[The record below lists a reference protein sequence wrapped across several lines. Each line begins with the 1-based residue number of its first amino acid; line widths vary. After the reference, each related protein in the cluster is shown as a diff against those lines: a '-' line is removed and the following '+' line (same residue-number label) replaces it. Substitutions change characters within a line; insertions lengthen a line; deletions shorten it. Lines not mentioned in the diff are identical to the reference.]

1 VDTARFS
8 PDGPAAPRTPG
19 LKRILTVGRL
29 VERKG
34 FADLISALPLVPGAE
49 LVIAG
54 GPPEN
59 AGKLQHLARRCKV
72 ADRVRLIGAVQ
83 PADMPSWYRSAD
95 VVAAAP
101 WYEPFGLTPLEA
113 MACGVPVV
121 GTAVGGLIDTVV
133 DGVTGDLVPPH
144 DPKSL
149 AHALRRLLGDD
160 MRRMS
165 YGAAAVER
173 AAVSYSW
180 QRVATRL
187 TAVYAAVAGLDLKG
201 EAA

>member
-1 VDTARFS
+1 
-8 PDGPAAPRTPG
+8 
-19 LKRILTVGRL
+19 

-34 FADLISALPLVPGAE
+34 YADLIHALPLVPGAE

-59 AGKLQHLARRCKV
+59 ATKLQQLAQRCKV

-83 PADMPSWYRSAD
+83 PADMPCWYRSAD

-113 MACGVPVV
+113 MACGIPVV

-133 DGVTGDLVPPH
+133 DGVTGDLVAPH
-144 DPKSL
+144 NPKAL
-149 AHALRRLLGDD
+149 ARALRRLLGDE

-165 YGAAAVER
+165 YAAAAVER
-173 AAVSYSW
+173 ATVSYSW
-180 QRVATRL
+180 QRIASRL
-187 TAVYAAVAGLDLKG
+187 TAVYASVAGHDLTDDPSRK
-201 EAA
+201 AA